1 MSFNSNYFKQTNNIF
16 NLKLKPNQFT
26 ILSYLIR
33 MSNEA
38 ENCYPSMN
46 NISEMCCVSK
56 STVVKTIEE
65 LEQAGYITVN
75 IDNTYNIYTINYDV
89 IESTN
94 NRPEKVK
101 RTRIKKES
109 ATKKAEEVKEVEVKE
124 MTGEEA
130 FNPNITLTKKQ
141 VNDYLN
147 KNQVSMDLEKDIQKV
162 IEATGVTS
170 EEATKELNITKSKD
184 DIKNV
189 VQYTI
194 GTIRNKQA
202 DKTPVN
208 TTKETNDNM
217 DKLEAMLLGYE
228 SFSDDELSEVLKVGN
243 GNYIS
248 NNKKRFK
255 S

>member
-33 MSNEA
+33 MANES

-65 LEQAGYITVN
+65 LEQAGYISVN
-75 IDNTYNIYTINYDV
+75 IDNTYNVYTINYDV
-89 IESTN
+89 IENTN

-101 RTRIKKES
+101 RTR
-109 ATKKAEEVKEVEVKE
+109 TKKVLNTKKVKTEELPVDSNGNVPIEDQIHFSEVKKIIEV
-124 MTGEEA
+124 
-130 FNPNITLTKKQ
+130 
-141 VNDYLN
+141 
-147 KNQVSMDLEKDIQKV
+147 
-162 IEATGVTS
+162 TGVTE
-170 EEATKELNITKSKD
+170 EEATKELNISKSKD
-184 DIKNV
+184 NINNV

-194 GTIRNKQA
+194 GTIRNKQNNV
-202 DKTPVN
+202 KLN
-208 TTKETNDNM
+208 KEIENQDYENSN
-217 DKLEAMLLGYE
+217 KLEAMLLGFEDYSE
-228 SFSDDELSEVLKVGN
+228 EDISEVLKVGN

-248 NNKKRFK
+248 NNKGRFK
-255 S
+255 TNTYR

>member
-33 MSNEA
+33 MSNES

-46 NISEMCCVSK
+46 NISKMCCVSK

-65 LEQAGYITVN
+65 LEQAGYISVN
-75 IDNTYNIYTINYDV
+75 IDNTYNVYTINYDV

-101 RTRIKKES
+101 KIR
-109 ATKKAEEVKEVEVKE
+109 TKKVLNKTEVKEVE
-124 MTGEEA
+124 T
-130 FNPNITLTKKQ
+130 
-141 VNDYLN
+141 
-147 KNQVSMDLEKDIQKV
+147 DIQKI
-162 IEATGVTS
+162 IEVTGATE
-170 EEATKELNITKSKD
+170 EEATEELKVAKSKEN
-184 DIKNV
+184 IKNV

-194 GTIRNKQA
+194 GTIRNKKNNIKPA
-202 DKTPVN
+202 
-208 TTKETNDNM
+208 KETNDNM
-217 DKLEAMLLGYE
+217 DKLESMLLGYE

-255 S
+255 

>member
-75 IDNTYNIYTINYDV
+75 IDNTYNVYTINYDL
-89 IESTN
+89 IENTN
-94 NRPEKVK
+94 NRPEKIK
-101 RTRIKKES
+101 RAR
-109 ATKKAEEVKEVEVKE
+109 TKKISTTKTVEEVKPVES
-124 MTGEEA
+124 EE
-130 FNPNITLTKKQ
+130 IKKI
-141 VNDYLN
+141 V
-147 KNQVSMDLEKDIQKV
+147 
-162 IEATGVTS
+162 EATGVS
-170 EEATKELNITKSKD
+170 EEEATKELKVAKTKDNVINI
-184 DIKNV
+184 

-202 DKTPVN
+202 DIKPVKE
-208 TTKETNDNM
+208 TKETNDNI
-217 DKLEAMLLGYE
+217 DKLESLLLGYE
-228 SFSDDELSEVLKVGN
+228 DFSDEDISEVLKVGN
-243 GNYIS
+243 GNYTS

-255 S
+255 